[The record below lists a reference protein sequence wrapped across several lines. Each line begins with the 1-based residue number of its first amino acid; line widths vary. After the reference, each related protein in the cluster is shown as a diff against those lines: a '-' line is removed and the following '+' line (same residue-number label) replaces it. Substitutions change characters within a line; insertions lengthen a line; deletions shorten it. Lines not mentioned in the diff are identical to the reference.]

1 MSRIEPVVPKFLV
14 KNISRSDLLVLDVIP
29 IRPGQ
34 TIDVYKAAEYHSD
47 SREVTNRILRD
58 LEMPAGDLYVKWK
71 VKRKIEIIEFQNP
84 IYQGSGLN
92 ASKLQTANAG
102 FNGGLLGLVSG
113 KMTWV
118 NPATSTNSIRFT
130 DQDTVIDFVNDFT
143 ILIDASAGQRI
154 VEIPAPDVN
163 GYMFNLKKVDGSTN
177 KVVLVPVTGSID
189 GDASK
194 SLIVE
199 WHSISIQS
207 WNGNWYI
214 V

>member
-47 SREVTNRILRD
+47 SREITNRILRD
-58 LEMPAGDLYVKWK
+58 LEMPSGDLYVKWK
-71 VKRKIEIIEFQNP
+71 VKRKIEILEFQNP

-92 ASKLQTANAG
+92 ANKLQTANAG
-102 FNGGLLGLVSG
+102 FNGGVLGLVSG

-118 NPATSTNSIRFT
+118 SPATSTNSIRFT
-130 DQDTVIDFVNDFT
+130 DQNTIIDFVNDFT
-143 ILIDASAGQRI
+143 ILVDASAGERI

-163 GYMFNLKKVDGSTN
+163 GYTFNIKKIDASTN

-189 GDASK
+189 GDSSK

-199 WHSISIQS
+199 WHAITIQS